1 LKNRNKKIP
10 KKSRPT
16 PLTNKQIPTPTTSSP
31 NYYVLLMSFNKFC
44 TPLNEYNYNPLET
57 LTYCLASQ
65 GSGSYPKQISAHSF
79 IFKKIQ
85 KIPN

>member
-1 LKNRNKKIP
+1 LKNQKK
-10 KKSRPT
+10 KKTLKNPDPT
-16 PLTNKQIPTPTTSSP
+16 PLSNKQIPTPTTSSP

-79 IFKKIQ
+79 MF
-85 KIPN
+85 